1 MGIPVKGSRKLDF
14 QGHSYR
20 YLIRMG
26 DARFTKGRPKLASG
40 CRVVTAQRVG
50 PEGKPTGQVLQA
62 TVYAKAWYEIRP
74 GEDFEDEATLTPMD
88 VKHIVN
94 AALILGWDP
103 KGKGVYP
110 LTKGIDLPEW
120 ESSAAS

>member
-1 MGIPVKGSRKLDF
+1 MGIPVKGSRKFDL

-20 YLIRMG
+20 YLIRTG
-26 DARFTKGRPKLASG
+26 DARRAATGKIDLASG
-40 CRVVTAQRVG
+40 CRIVTTQRVG

-62 TVYAKAWYEIRP
+62 TVYAKAWYEIKP

-88 VKHIVN
+88 VKYIVN
-94 AALILGWDP
+94 SALILGWDP
-103 KGKGVYP
+103 KGKGLYP

-120 ESSAAS
+120 ES